1 MQQPQGFQQYQ
12 PGHSQL
18 AIQEQGPTQEK
29 DVVGPWQKEA
39 ERQEFFRQ
47 L

>member
-1 MQQPQGFQQYQ
+1 MQQPQGVQQYQ
-12 PGHSQL
+12 PGQSQL
-18 AIQEQGPTQEK
+18 AIQERGSTQET
-29 DVVGPWQKEA
+29 DVVGSSQKEA